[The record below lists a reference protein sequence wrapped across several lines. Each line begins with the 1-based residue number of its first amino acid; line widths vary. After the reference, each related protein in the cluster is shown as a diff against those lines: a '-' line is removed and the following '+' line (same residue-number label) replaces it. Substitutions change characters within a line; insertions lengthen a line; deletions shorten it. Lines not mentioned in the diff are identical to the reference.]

1 MEEFEKDKEKEEMAE
16 TPKDEKEKEEMAA
29 EVPEKEEMAEKEEP
43 KEKEEMAADDE
54 AKEKEEEDKEKEEED
69 KEEKKMSND
78 ANLDVAATL
87 TMLANETD
95 AYSKMVNSEYA
106 KEEKDYAK
114 MFEAVCGKILEMSK
128 ENTSLKSFKAD
139 VESKQFKYEVETTMK
154 YIEDNTSMPQDK
166 REYLMAES
174 SKFSLAD
181 VDTWKN
187 LARSTALDFAKKSE
201 ETHSELVFANPW
213 GTKTKA
219 KSSSIWD

>member
-1 MEEFEKDKEKEEMAE
+1 
-16 TPKDEKEKEEMAA
+16 
-29 EVPEKEEMAEKEEP
+29 
-43 KEKEEMAADDE
+43 
-54 AKEKEEEDKEKEEED
+54 
-69 KEEKKMSND
+69 
-78 ANLDVAATL
+78 
-87 TMLANETD
+87 
-95 AYSKMVNSEYA
+95 
-106 KEEKDYAK
+106 
-114 MFEAVCGKILEMSK
+114 
-128 ENTSLKSFKAD
+128 
-139 VESKQFKYEVETTMK
+139 MK